1 VTIHPAAREFLL
13 RAIDSGWSASLV
25 HGSDTGANPFVT
37 VTAQRA
43 AAPYRVRV
51 TWHTRET
58 GTYRLSSAMV
68 GQHRG
73 LRDVSLT
80 KARDALAE
88 PVPAAEVFA

>member
-1 VTIHPAAREFLL
+1 VSQSVHPAARELL
-13 RAIDSGWSASLV
+13 LIAIDNGWSASLV
-25 HGSDTGANPFVT
+25 HGNDTGANPFVT
-37 VTAQRA
+37 VTAQRIIA
-43 AAPYRVRV
+43 EPYRVVV

-80 KARDALAE
+80 KAREALSAE
-88 PVPAAEVFA
+88 RSKP